1 MLRYRSR
8 RQIAGRHPPS
18 ECAFNEEDTMH
29 IKKLLAVTIATLALS
44 AGSAMAAN
52 FEVLML
58 NKGTDGKTM
67 GFSPSF
73 LQVEPGDTVTFIPID
88 KGHNAET
95 ILDMIP
101 ETAATWKGK
110 VDEEFTVTL
119 DVPGLYGFKCYPH
132 FAMGMVG
139 LIQVGNDR
147 SNLTGL
153 MNVRLPGKAQA
164 RMMELFAKTS
174 PRQN

>member
-1 MLRYRSR
+1 
-8 RQIAGRHPPS
+8 
-18 ECAFNEEDTMH
+18 MH
-29 IKKLLAVTIATLALS
+29 MRKRLAAALAILVMGFGT
-44 AGSAMAAN
+44 AAMAAN

-73 LQVEPGDTVTFIPID
+73 LQVEPGDTVTFIPVD
-88 KGHNAET
+88 KGHNAES

-101 ETAATWKGK
+101 EAATHWKGK

-119 DVPGLYGFKCYPH
+119 DAPGLYGFKCMPH

-147 SNLTGL
+147 SNLNAL
-153 MNVRLPGKAQA
+153 MDVRLPGKAQA

-174 PRQN
+174 PRQ

>member
-1 MLRYRSR
+1 MKTKMVV
-8 RQIAGRHPPS
+8 A
-18 ECAFNEEDTMH
+18 A
-29 IKKLLAVTIATLALS
+29 ALALS
-44 AGSAMAAN
+44 LGAVASAASAAD

-73 LQVEPGDTVTFIPID
+73 LRIEPGDTVTFIPVD

-101 ETAATWKGK
+101 ADAATWKGK
-110 VDEEFTVTL
+110 TDEQFTVTL
-119 DVPGLYGFKCYPH
+119 TEPGLYGFKCQPH

-139 LIQVGNDR
+139 LIEVGDDR
-147 SNLTGL
+147 ANLKEL
-153 MNVRLPGKAQA
+153 MEVRLPGKAQA

-174 PRQN
+174 PRS

>member
-1 MLRYRSR
+1 M
-8 RQIAGRHPPS
+8 GR
-18 ECAFNEEDTMH
+18 FNA
-29 IKKLLAVTIATLALS
+29 LAAALVVAIGAVATS
-44 AGSAMAAN
+44 ASAAN

-73 LQVEPGDTVTFIPID
+73 LHVEPGDTVTFIPVD

-101 ETAATWKGK
+101 AEAPTWKGK
-110 VDEEFTVTL
+110 TDEEFTVTL
-119 DVPGLYGFKCYPH
+119 TVPGLYGFKCQPH
-132 FAMGMVG
+132 VTMGMVG
-139 LIQVGNDR
+139 LIQVGDDR
-147 SNLTGL
+147 HNLKDL
-153 MNVRLPGKAQA
+153 MDVRLPGKAQA

-174 PRQN
+174 PRL

>member
-1 MLRYRSR
+1 MKMR
-8 RQIAGRHPPS
+8 IA
-18 ECAFNEEDTMH
+18 
-29 IKKLLAVTIATLALS
+29 LATLGVL
-44 AGSAMAAN
+44 AMAAAAPN
-52 FEVLML
+52 AAAADFEVLML

-73 LQVEPGDTVTFIPID
+73 LHVEPGDTVTFIPVD

-101 ETAATWKGK
+101 AAAATWKGK
-110 VDEEFTVTL
+110 TDEQFTVTL
-119 DVPGLYGFKCYPH
+119 TEVGLYGFKCQPH
-132 FAMGMVG
+132 FGMGMVG
-139 LIQVGNDR
+139 LIQVGDNPT
-147 SNLTGL
+147 NLRAL

-174 PRQN
+174 PRS

>member
-1 MLRYRSR
+1 MNVKA
-8 RQIAGRHPPS
+8 IMA
-18 ECAFNEEDTMH
+18 AATV
-29 IKKLLAVTIATLALS
+29 LAVMALTGVAS
-44 AGSAMAAN
+44 AAD

-58 NKGTDGKTM
+58 NKGADGKTM

-73 LQVEPGDTVTFIPID
+73 LQIELGDTVTFIPVD

-101 ETAATWKGK
+101 PGATGWKGQK
-110 VDEEFTVTL
+110 DEQFTVTL
-119 DVPGLYGFKCYPH
+119 TEPGLYGFKCYPH
-132 FAMGMVG
+132 FSMGMVG

-147 SNLTGL
+147 SNLPQL
-153 MNVRLPGKAQA
+153 MEVRLPGKAQG

-174 PRQN
+174 PRP

>member
-1 MLRYRSR
+1 MKTKMVV
-8 RQIAGRHPPS
+8 A
-18 ECAFNEEDTMH
+18 A
-29 IKKLLAVTIATLALS
+29 ALALS
-44 AGSAMAAN
+44 LGAVASAASAAD

-73 LQVEPGDTVTFIPID
+73 LRIEPGDTVTFIPVD

-101 ETAATWKGK
+101 ADAATWKGK
-110 VDEEFTVTL
+110 TDEQFTVTL
-119 DVPGLYGFKCYPH
+119 TEPGLYGFKCQPH

-139 LIQVGNDR
+139 LIEVGDDR
-147 SNLTGL
+147 ANLKDL
-153 MNVRLPGKAQA
+153 MEVRLPGKAQA

-174 PRQN
+174 PRS

>member
-1 MLRYRSR
+1 MRMRLP
-8 RQIAGRHPPS
+8 IAAAIAIYLIGLGGA
-18 ECAFNEEDTMH
+18 AF
-29 IKKLLAVTIATLALS
+29 
-44 AGSAMAAN
+44 AAN

-73 LQVEPGDTVTFIPID
+73 LQVEVGDTVTFIPID
-88 KGHNAET
+88 KGHNSES

-101 ETAATWKGK
+101 ADAATWKGK
-110 VDEEFTVTL
+110 TNEQFTITL
-119 DVPGLYGFKCYPH
+119 TVKGLYGFKCYPH
-132 FAMGMVG
+132 FNMGMVG
-139 LIQVGNDR
+139 LIQVGDDR
-147 SNLTGL
+147 SNLTEL

-174 PRQN
+174 PRK

>member
-1 MLRYRSR
+1 M
-8 RQIAGRHPPS
+8 
-18 ECAFNEEDTMH
+18 
-29 IKKLLAVTIATLALS
+29 KTIAAVALALALGGAAS
-44 AGSAMAAN
+44 AVAAAD

-73 LQVEPGDTVTFIPID
+73 LRVEPGDTVTFIPVD

-95 ILDMIP
+95 ILGMIP
-101 ETAATWKGK
+101 DNAETWKGK
-110 VDEEFTVTL
+110 VDEQLTVTL
-119 DVPGLYGFKCYPH
+119 TEPGLYGFKCFPH

-139 LIQVGNDR
+139 LVQVGDDQ
-147 SNLTGL
+147 SNLKQL
-153 MNVRLPGKAQA
+153 MEVRLPGKAQA

-174 PRQN
+174 PRS

>member
-1 MLRYRSR
+1 MKSR
-8 RQIAGRHPPS
+8 
-18 ECAFNEEDTMH
+18 
-29 IKKLLAVTIATLALS
+29 LLAVAATLLAIV
-44 AGSAMAAN
+44 GSAEAAN

-73 LQVEPGDTVTFIPID
+73 LQIEPGDTVTFIPAD

-101 ETAATWKGK
+101 ADAKTWKGNIN
-110 VDEEFTVTL
+110 EEFSVTFS
-119 DVPGLYGFKCYPH
+119 VPGLYGYKCQPH
-132 FAMGMVG
+132 FGMGMVG
-139 LIQVGNDR
+139 LIQVGDDK
-147 SNLTGL
+147 SNLNGL
-153 MNVRLPGKAQA
+153 MHVRLPAKAQA

-174 PRQN
+174 PRQ

>member
-1 MLRYRSR
+1 M
-8 RQIAGRHPPS
+8 QIK
-18 ECAFNEEDTMH
+18 TVL
-29 IKKLLAVTIATLALS
+29 ILAATLGAALWS
-44 AGSAMAAN
+44 GVALAAD

-73 LQVEPGDTVTFIPID
+73 LLVEPGDTVTFIPVD

-101 ETAATWKGK
+101 DAAQTWKGK
-110 VDEEFTVTL
+110 TDEQFTVTL
-119 DVPGLYGFKCYPH
+119 TVPGLYGFKCQPH

-147 SNLTGL
+147 SNLTGI
-153 MNVRLPGKAQA
+153 MNVRLPGKAAA

-174 PRQN
+174 PRS

>member
-1 MLRYRSR
+1 MEIEMR
-8 RQIAGRHPPS
+8 RMT
-18 ECAFNEEDTMH
+18 AFAAA
-29 IKKLLAVTIATLALS
+29 LVVTFGAMTTSAL
-44 AGSAMAAN
+44 AAN

-58 NKGTDGKTM
+58 NKGTDGTTM

-73 LQVEPGDTVTFIPID
+73 LQIEPGDTVTFIPVD

-101 ETAATWKGK
+101 EAAATWKGK
-110 VDEEFTVTL
+110 TDEQFTVTL
-119 DVPGLYGFKCYPH
+119 TEPGLYGFKCQPH
-132 FAMGMVG
+132 FSMGMVG
-139 LIQVGNDR
+139 LIQVGNDKH
-147 SNLTGL
+147 NLTDI

-174 PRQN
+174 PRN

>member
-1 MLRYRSR
+1 MR
-8 RQIAGRHPPS
+8 RMT
-18 ECAFNEEDTMH
+18 AFAAA
-29 IKKLLAVTIATLALS
+29 LVVTFGAMATSAL
-44 AGSAMAAN
+44 AAN

-58 NKGTDGKTM
+58 NKGTDGTTM

-73 LQVEPGDTVTFIPID
+73 LQIEPGDTVTFIPVD

-101 ETAATWKGK
+101 EAAATWKGK
-110 VDEEFTVTL
+110 TDEQFTVTL
-119 DVPGLYGFKCYPH
+119 TEPGLYGFKCQPH
-132 FAMGMVG
+132 FSMGMVG
-139 LIQVGNDR
+139 LIQVGNDKH
-147 SNLTGL
+147 NLTDV

-174 PRQN
+174 PRN

>member
-1 MLRYRSR
+1 ME
-8 RQIAGRHPPS
+8 H
-18 ECAFNEEDTMH
+18 MM
-29 IKKLLAVTIATLALS
+29 KMKTIAAVALALALGGAAS
-44 AGSAMAAN
+44 AVAAAD

-73 LQVEPGDTVTFIPID
+73 LRVEPGDTITFIPVD

-95 ILDMIP
+95 ILGMIP
-101 ETAATWKGK
+101 DNAETWKGK
-110 VDEEFTVTL
+110 VDEQLTVTL
-119 DVPGLYGFKCYPH
+119 TEPGLYGFKCFPH

-139 LIQVGNDR
+139 LVQVGDDQ
-147 SNLTGL
+147 SNLKQL
-153 MNVRLPGKAQA
+153 MEVRLPGKAQA

-174 PRQN
+174 PRS

>member
-1 MLRYRSR
+1 M
-8 RQIAGRHPPS
+8 GRLT
-18 ECAFNEEDTMH
+18 ALGAALVVA
-29 IKKLLAVTIATLALS
+29 IGAIATS
-44 AGSAMAAN
+44 ASAAN

-73 LQVEPGDTVTFIPID
+73 VHVEPGDTVTFIPVD

-101 ETAATWKGK
+101 AEAPTWKGK
-110 VDEEFTVTL
+110 TDEEFTVTFT
-119 DVPGLYGFKCYPH
+119 VPGLYGFKCQPH
-132 FAMGMVG
+132 FSMGMVG
-139 LIQVGNDR
+139 LIQVGDDR
-147 SNLTGL
+147 HNLKDL
-153 MNVRLPGKAQA
+153 MDVRLPGKAQA

-174 PRQN
+174 PRS

>member
-1 MLRYRSR
+1 MKSR
-8 RQIAGRHPPS
+8 LLLVA
-18 ECAFNEEDTMH
+18 AA
-29 IKKLLAVTIATLALS
+29 LLAIG
-44 AGSAMAAN
+44 GSAQAAN
-52 FEVLML
+52 FDVLML

-73 LQVEPGDTVTFIPID
+73 LQIEPGDTVTFIPAD

-101 ETAATWKGK
+101 ADAETWKGNIN
-110 VDEEFTVTL
+110 EEFTVTFT
-119 DVPGLYGFKCYPH
+119 VPGLYGFKCQPH

-139 LIQVGNDR
+139 LIEVGSDK

-153 MNVRLPGKAQA
+153 MNVRLPAKAQA

-174 PRQN
+174 PRQ

>member
-1 MLRYRSR
+1 MKRL
-8 RQIAGRHPPS
+8 IA
-18 ECAFNEEDTMH
+18 
-29 IKKLLAVTIATLALS
+29 LAAAAAMILGAASAAT
-44 AGSAMAAN
+44 AAN

-73 LQVEPGDTVTFIPID
+73 LHVEPGDTVTFIPVD

-101 ETAATWKGK
+101 EAAPTWKGK
-110 VDEEFTVTL
+110 TDEEFTVTL
-119 DVPGLYGFKCYPH
+119 TQPGLYGFKCQPH
-132 FAMGMVG
+132 FSMGMVG
-139 LIQVGNDR
+139 LIQVGDDR
-147 SNLTGL
+147 HNLNAL
-153 MNVRLPGKAQA
+153 MDVRLPGKAQA

-174 PRQN
+174 PRD

>member
-1 MLRYRSR
+1 MRMHLRFAS
-8 RQIAGRHPPS
+8 A
-18 ECAFNEEDTMH
+18 
-29 IKKLLAVTIATLALS
+29 LALAAAIVAS
-44 AGSAMAAN
+44 GIGAAAAAN

-73 LQVEPGDTVTFIPID
+73 LQVEPGDTVTFIPVD
-88 KGHNAET
+88 KGHNTES
-95 ILDMIP
+95 ILGMIP
-101 ETAATWKGK
+101 DAATHWKGK
-110 VDEEFTVTL
+110 VDEQLVVTFTT
-119 DVPGLYGFKCYPH
+119 PGLYGFKCMPH

-139 LIQVGNDR
+139 LVEVGNDR
-147 SNLTGL
+147 SNLTDL

-174 PRQN
+174 PRN

>member
-1 MLRYRSR
+1 MRMYKRFASAL
-8 RQIAGRHPPS
+8 
-18 ECAFNEEDTMH
+18 
-29 IKKLLAVTIATLALS
+29 TLA
-44 AGSAMAAN
+44 AAIVVGGIGAATAAN

-73 LQVEPGDTVTFIPID
+73 LQVEPGDTVTFIPVD
-88 KGHNAET
+88 KGHNTES
-95 ILDMIP
+95 ILGMIP
-101 ETAATWKGK
+101 DAATHWKGK
-110 VDEEFTVTL
+110 VDEQLTVTFTT
-119 DVPGLYGFKCYPH
+119 PGLYGFKCMPH

-139 LIQVGNDR
+139 LIEVGNDR
-147 SNLTGL
+147 SNLTEL

-174 PRQN
+174 PRN

>member
-1 MLRYRSR
+1 MK
-8 RQIAGRHPPS
+8 
-18 ECAFNEEDTMH
+18 M
-29 IKKLLAVTIATLALS
+29 KTIAAVALALALGGAAS
-44 AGSAMAAN
+44 AVAAAD

-73 LQVEPGDTVTFIPID
+73 LRVEPGDTVTFIPVD

-95 ILDMIP
+95 ILGMIP
-101 ETAATWKGK
+101 DNAETWKGK
-110 VDEEFTVTL
+110 VDEQLTVTL
-119 DVPGLYGFKCYPH
+119 TEPGLYGFKCFPH

-139 LIQVGNDR
+139 LVQVGDDQ
-147 SNLTGL
+147 SNLKQL
-153 MNVRLPGKAQA
+153 MEVRLPGKAQA

-174 PRQN
+174 PRS

>member
-1 MLRYRSR
+1 MKMR
-8 RQIAGRHPPS
+8 IA
-18 ECAFNEEDTMH
+18 
-29 IKKLLAVTIATLALS
+29 LATLGVL
-44 AGSAMAAN
+44 AMAAAAPN
-52 FEVLML
+52 AVAADFEVLML

-73 LQVEPGDTVTFIPID
+73 LHVEPGDTVTFIPVD

-101 ETAATWKGK
+101 AAAATWKGK
-110 VDEEFTVTL
+110 TDEQFTVTL
-119 DVPGLYGFKCYPH
+119 TEAGLYGFKCQPH
-132 FAMGMVG
+132 FGMGMVG
-139 LIQVGNDR
+139 LIQVGDNPT
-147 SNLTGL
+147 NLKAL

-174 PRQN
+174 PRS